1 MAAGFLIFL
10 IGSNIECMYCT
21 WIHLLP
27 LVVIDHTYMC
37 TDISLWTYS
46 SLPPPPPP
54 PSFSTPSPY
63 TSPQQNRLI
72 TTLNNTN
79 TKQKNQLNIKYLF
92 L

>member
-37 TDISLWTYS
+37 TDISLWTYPSLQTLPINS
-46 SLPPPPPP
+46 S
-54 PSFSTPSPY
+54 
-63 TSPQQNRLI
+63 
-72 TTLNNTN
+72 
-79 TKQKNQLNIKYLF
+79 
-92 L
+92 